1 MMKVE
6 AIYGGRKAPIVVQN
20 TVQGEG
26 MEIYDL
32 VRQSTYKDFTFL
44 SIGGIDWN
52 HDMSPW
58 DAPPMFPKDEGFTA
72 GADDHLERI
81 VGEILPKIIEE
92 HDLEPEYM
100 MLSGYSLAGL
110 FAIYSLYRTDM
121 FSRIVSA
128 SGSLWF
134 PGLMDF
140 VRNNS
145 PMRVPD
151 VMYLSLGDRE
161 ARTRN
166 PTLGKVREN
175 TENLARMYSDMGVDT
190 MFELNPGNH
199 FMDPEGRMAKG
210 IAYALSR

>member
-1 MMKVE
+1 MKVE
-6 AIYGGRKAPIVVQN
+6 AIYGDRMAPIVVQN

-26 MEIYDL
+26 RAIYDL
-32 VRQSTYKDFTFL
+32 VRQSTDRDFTFL
-44 SIGGIDWN
+44 SIDGIDWN

-58 DAPPMFPKDEGFTA
+58 DVPAMFPKGESFTA

-81 VGEILPKIIEE
+81 TKEILPKIMWD
-92 HDLEPEYM
+92 HDLDPEYI

-110 FAIYSLYRTDM
+110 FAIYSMYRTDM

-140 VRNNS
+140 VKDNS
-145 PMRVPD
+145 PMRIPD
-151 VMYLSLGDRE
+151 VLYLSLGDRE
-161 ARTRN
+161 SRTRD
-166 PTLGKVREN
+166 PTLSKVQEN
-175 TENLARMYSDMGVDT
+175 TEYLAKWYSDMGIDT
-190 MFELNPGNH
+190 RFELNLGNH